1 MKYFCAIAVVLC
13 ALAYQASAQSCHL
26 REVDLCIATM
36 IFHYQGSGVPTD
48 ESGVEQLCESIDET
62 TQCLG
67 NFTNKCMTPVQREVL
82 QLVSEGSLH
91 TVKDFC
97 SPGSELRAKFLKHAR
112 CLGEVHAEDSMRDC
126 MVDMQVTVETVTT
139 TTFDKR
145 VGTLCC
151 GFRRFLECGEK
162 LTEQKCGRE
171 AVEMGRTI
179 AELAVTELPNVVCN
193 SFDPNSQACQA
204 LLPPS
209 GSTPKG
215 TQSASQM
222 ARLLATAL
230 GN

>member
-1 MKYFCAIAVVLC
+1 MKYLFAFAVFI
-13 ALAYQASAQSCHL
+13 ALAYQATAQSCHL

-36 IFHYQGSGVPTD
+36 IFHYQGSGVPVD
-48 ESGVEQLCESIDET
+48 ESSVESLCESIDET
-62 TQCLG
+62 TQCLR

-82 QLVSEGSLH
+82 QLVSEGSEA

-97 SPGSELRAKFLKHAR
+97 TKGSEVRVKFLKHAK
-112 CLGEVHAEDSMRDC
+112 CLGEVHADDSMREC
-126 MVDMQVTVETVTT
+126 MVGMQLAIEKVTETQ
-139 TTFDKR
+139 FDKR

-151 GFRRFLECGEK
+151 GFRQFLACGEK

-179 AELAVTELPNVVCN
+179 AELAVTELPNVVCH
-193 SFDPNSQACQA
+193 SFDPNSNSCQA
-204 LLPPS
+204 LLPAK
-209 GSTPKG
+209 GSTPRG
-215 TQSASQM
+215 TQSSSQL

>member
-1 MKYFCAIAVVLC
+1 MKFLIALTVFV

-26 REVDLCIATM
+26 REVDLCVATM

-48 ESGVEQLCESIDET
+48 ESGVEQLCESIEET
-62 TQCLG
+62 TQCLR
-67 NFTNKCMTPVQREVL
+67 NYTSKCMTPVQREVL
-82 QLVSEGSLH
+82 QLVTEGSQA

-97 SPGSELRAKFLKHAR
+97 SPGSELRAKFLKHAK
-112 CLGEVHAEDSMRDC
+112 CLGEVHADDSMREC
-126 MVDMQVTVETVTT
+126 MVDMQVAVETVTT
-139 TTFDKR
+139 TNFDKR

-151 GFRRFLECGEK
+151 GFRRFLDCGEK

-171 AVEMGRTI
+171 AVEMGRTV

-193 SFDPNSQACQA
+193 SFDPNSSSCQA
-204 LLPPS
+204 LLPPK

-215 TQSASQM
+215 TQSSSQL

>member
-1 MKYFCAIAVVLC
+1 MKYLCAIVVFL
-13 ALAYQASAQSCHL
+13 ALAYQTSAQSCHL
-26 REVDLCIATM
+26 REVDLCVATM

-48 ESGVEQLCESIDET
+48 ESGVAQLCESIDET
-62 TQCLG
+62 SQCLR

-82 QLVSEGSLH
+82 ELVTEGSQK
-91 TVKDFC
+91 TVNDFC
-97 SPGSELRAKFLKHAR
+97 SPGSELRAKFLKHAK
-112 CLGEVHAEDSMRDC
+112 CLGEVHGDDTMRDC
-126 MVDMQVTVETVTT
+126 MVDMQVAVETVTT
-139 TTFDKR
+139 TKFDKR
-145 VGTLCC
+145 IGTLCC
-151 GFRRFLECGEK
+151 GFRRFLDCGEK

-193 SFDPNSQACQA
+193 SFDPNSSQCQA
-204 LLPPS
+204 LLPPK

-215 TQSASQM
+215 TQSSSQL

>member
-1 MKYFCAIAVVLC
+1 MKYIIAICVL
-13 ALAYQASAQSCHL
+13 AAAAYQIASQSCHL

-36 IFHYQGSGVPTD
+36 IFHYQGSGIPTD
-48 ESGVEQLCESIDET
+48 ESGVSQLCESIDET
-62 TQCLG
+62 SQCLR

-82 QLVSEGSLH
+82 NLVAEGSEA

-97 SPGSELRAKFLKHAR
+97 TQGSELRAKYLRHSR
-112 CLGEVHAEDSMRDC
+112 CLGEVHAEDQMRDC

-139 TTFDKR
+139 TKFDKR

-171 AVEMGRTI
+171 AVEMGRTVSQ
-179 AELAVTELPNVVCN
+179 LAVTELPGVVCN
-193 SFDPNSQACQA
+193 SFDPNSNQCQA
-204 LLPPS
+204 LLPPK

-215 TQSASQM
+215 TQSSSQL